1 MTPVRRGVDAT
12 DGGVSAI
19 QGEADQPVRT
29 GWRRLLVEPA
39 RPARIASRPNAYWYA
54 VITVCFGAFMGQ
66 LDASIVTLAF
76 PTMEKDF
83 HVTVGAVQWVGL
95 AYLLM
100 LVATLIAV
108 GRYADMVGR
117 KLMYTF
123 GFVIFIVGSALCG
136 LAPDLT
142 LLIVFRIIEA
152 AGAAMLQANSV
163 AIVAGVMPADKLGR
177 GIGVQGAAQALGL
190 ALGPVA
196 GGLLIGL
203 GGWPLIFYVNVPVG
217 IVATVLAWYLIPRTR
232 HLTERVSFDWAGLA
246 IFAPIGVALMLALSL
261 GNQLGWG
268 SPFIIAMWIVT
279 FAGTLAFLR
288 RESHTDHPMLD
299 LALMRIKAFWAGIA
313 SGWLIY
319 LIIFGVLFV
328 VPYFLEKSLHFS
340 STRTGLELLAMPLA
354 IGIFAPLAGR
364 VADRVGAQPLL
375 IIGMSMSTAFL
386 VLMALAHG
394 SLPLFIVELFL
405 TGAGLGMSTAPN
417 NAATMGAAPK
427 HSTGVA
433 SGVLNMARGLGTA
446 VGLALTGLVFSVF
459 AGAHPTNPSLVSEGF
474 KYSALFLAGMA
485 LLTIVLSVVRGNG
498 ALTSDPT
505 ATVE

>member
-1 MTPVRRGVDAT
+1 M
-12 DGGVSAI
+12 
-19 QGEADQPVRT
+19 
-29 GWRRLLVEPA
+29 
-39 RPARIASRPNAYWYA
+39 
-54 VITVCFGAFMGQ
+54 
-66 LDASIVTLAF
+66 
-76 PTMEKDF
+76 
-83 HVTVGAVQWVGL
+83 QWVGL

-100 LVATLIAV
+100 LGATLIAV

-123 GFVIFIVGSALCG
+123 GFMIFIVGSALCG
-136 LAPDLT
+136 LASDLT

-319 LIIFGVLFV
+319 LIIFGVLSV
-328 VPYFLEKSLHFS
+328 VPYFLEKSLHSPPRARDS
-340 STRTGLELLAMPLA
+340 SCSPCRWPSASSPLSPGASRT
-354 IGIFAPLAGR
+354 
-364 VADRVGAQPLL
+364 
-375 IIGMSMSTAFL
+375 
-386 VLMALAHG
+386 
-394 SLPLFIVELFL
+394 
-405 TGAGLGMSTAPN
+405 
-417 NAATMGAAPK
+417 
-427 HSTGVA
+427 
-433 SGVLNMARGLGTA
+433 
-446 VGLALTGLVFSVF
+446 
-459 AGAHPTNPSLVSEGF
+459 VSEPSRCSS
-474 KYSALFLAGMA
+474 SA
-485 LLTIVLSVVRGNG
+485 
-498 ALTSDPT
+498 
-505 ATVE
+505 